1 MLLRKADGGP
11 RRPRVPAPAAG
22 GRPGAENDARA
33 AAVGAYTA
41 RVSISETSNG
51 SLRARIGAGWAR
63 ARRASSVS
71 APGER
76 ARGRQAWSL
85 LWDAGHG
92 ISALV
97 VVWLV
102 ASAVT
107 PTLVVLA
114 LGAVVG
120 SVPGSIAHGISSPS
134 GTRLIEALV
143 VAAAAYAFSLITD
156 PVGSALGT
164 AARARITGRLQGR
177 LLAAVCGPVGVAH
190 LEDPDVLDRLA
201 RAEGTLTG
209 FFPGDAP
216 ITWVGVMS
224 SRLSGVI
231 GCVVVAVYQWWL
243 GLLLFAM
250 WAAVRRVMLKAVVRQ
265 AVELRGQTTAMRRS
279 WYFVGLGMKA
289 RDAKEVRVFG
299 LPGFISDRFR
309 GEHLEALR
317 GGSAAL
323 ARLHRRALICFVVVA
338 AGYALALF
346 GIANAA
352 RTHAIDLRTLA
363 TVLPMLAVTMSAG
376 TVSFDDITLAWAM
389 AGLPDVDRLEQSLVG
404 AREELEGARDPAGLP
419 QMAVAFEDVRFRYPS
434 AERDV
439 LDGVDLELRAGT
451 STAIVGPNGVGK
463 STLVNLLSRLK
474 DPTAGRITVDGVD
487 VRELEPAAWQRAVA
501 IMPQEPARYPLSAY
515 DNIAFGALEHR
526 GDREGLEEAAR
537 RSGFLEVV
545 ATLPNG
551 WDTVLTRE
559 LPDGVDLS
567 GGQWQR
573 LALARAL
580 FATRHGARLLVLDEP
595 TAALDVRGEARF
607 YEHFLDITR
616 SLTSVIISH
625 RFATVRRADVIY
637 VLEDGRVAE
646 RGSHDELVALG
657 GTYARMY
664 AVQAERFGSK
674 T

>member
-1 MLLRKADGGP
+1 MTFSVRARIRG
-11 RRPRVPAPAAG
+11 AAG
-22 GRPGAENDARA
+22 G
-33 AAVGAYTA
+33 
-41 RVSISETSNG
+41 
-51 SLRARIGAGWAR
+51 LRRTLSV
-63 ARRASSVS
+63 AS
-71 APGER
+71 PGER

-85 LWDAGHG
+85 LWDAGRG
-92 ISALV
+92 LSFLV
-97 VVWLV
+97 GGWLV
-102 ASAVT
+102 ASAVA

-120 SVPGSIAHGISSPS
+120 AVPAAVEHGLSSPS
-134 GTRLIEALV
+134 GTHLLRVLA
-143 VAAAAYAFSLITD
+143 VAALAYAFSLITD
-156 PVGSALGT
+156 PVGAALGT

-190 LEDPDVLDRLA
+190 LEDSEVLDRLA
-201 RAEGTLTG
+201 RAEGSLTG

-216 ITWVGVMS
+216 VTWVGVMS
-224 SRLSGVI
+224 SRLSGSI
-231 GCVVVAVYQWWL
+231 GCVVVAFYQWWL

-250 WAAVRRVMLKAVVRQ
+250 WVAVRRVMLKAVVRQ
-265 AVELRGQTTAMRRS
+265 AIELRGQTTAMRRS
-279 WYFVGLGMKA
+279 WYFIGLGMKE

-299 LPGFISDRFR
+299 LSGFIAGRFHT
-309 GEHLEALR
+309 EHLEALR
-317 GGSAAL
+317 GGATAL
-323 ARLHRRALICFVVVA
+323 TRLHRRALICFLVVVC
-338 AGYALALF
+338 GYAVALF
-346 GIANAA
+346 GIADAA
-352 RTHAIDLRTLA
+352 RTHAIGLGTLA

-389 AGLPDVDRLEQSLVG
+389 AGLPDVDRLEEQLLGS
-404 AREELEGARDPAGLP
+404 RTELEGARDPEGLP
-419 QMAVAFEDVRFRYPS
+419 RRAVMFENVHFRYPTG
-434 AERDV
+434 ERDV

-487 VRELEPAAWQRAVA
+487 VRELDPARWQRAVA
-501 IMPQEPARYPLSAY
+501 IMPQQPARYPLSAY
-515 DNIAFGALEHR
+515 ANIAFGALEHHD
-526 GDREGLEEAAR
+526 DREGVEEAAR
-537 RSGFLEVV
+537 RAGFLEVV
-545 ATLPNG
+545 PTLPNG

-616 SLTSVIISH
+616 GLTSIVISH

-664 AVQAERFGSK
+664 AVQAERFGQGGTGKGAAGQGGAGGAVRAERSGRAE
-674 T
+674 

>member
-1 MLLRKADGGP
+1 MATTP
-11 RRPRVPAPAAG
+11 TTTAPAEARRAG
-22 GRPGAENDARA
+22 L
-33 AAVGAYTA
+33 
-41 RVSISETSNG
+41 
-51 SLRARIGAGWAR
+51 LRARIGAAAAR
-63 ARRASSVS
+63 LRRA
-71 APGER
+71 ATIGTPGER
-76 ARGRQAWSL
+76 ARGRQACSL

-92 ISALV
+92 LSALV
-97 VVWLV
+97 ACWLL
-102 ASAVT
+102 ASALA

-120 SVPGSIAHGISSPS
+120 AVPAAVVHGISSPS
-134 GTRLIEALV
+134 GTRLLEALG
-143 VAAAAYAFSLITD
+143 VAAACYAFSLITD
-156 PVGSALGT
+156 PVGNALGT
-164 AARARITGRLQGR
+164 AASARITGRLQGR

-190 LEDPDVLDRLA
+190 LEDQEVLDRLA

-224 SRLSGVI
+224 SRLSGAVGCIVI
-231 GCVVVAVYQWWL
+231 AVYQWWL

-250 WAAVRRVMLKAVVRQ
+250 WVAVRRVMLKAVVRQ
-265 AVELRGQTTAMRRS
+265 ATELRGQTTAMRRS
-279 WYFVGLGMKA
+279 WYFVGLGMKP

-299 LPGFISDRFR
+299 LPGFISDQFAR
-309 GEHLEALR
+309 EHLEALR
-317 GGSAAL
+317 GGSTAL
-323 ARLHRRALICFVVVA
+323 AGLHRRALICFVVVA

-346 GIANAA
+346 GIADAA

-389 AGLPDVDRLEQSLVG
+389 AGLPDVDRLESSLVG
-404 AREELEGARDPAGLP
+404 SRNELAGARDPECLP
-419 QMAVAFEDVRFRYPS
+419 RTAVVFEQVRFRYPS
-434 AERDV
+434 GDRDV
-439 LDGVDLELRAGT
+439 LDGIDLELRAGT

-487 VRELEPAAWQRAVA
+487 VRDLDPGRWQRAVA

-515 DNIAFGALEHR
+515 ANVAFGALEHYD
-526 GDREGLEEAAR
+526 DREGVEEAAR
-537 RSGFLEVV
+537 RAGFLEVV
-545 ATLPNG
+545 PTLAHG

-607 YEHFLDITR
+607 YEDFLDLTR
-616 SLTSVIISH
+616 SLTSIIISH

-657 GTYARMY
+657 GTYAQMY
-664 AVQAERFGSK
+664 AVQAERFGSRK
-674 T
+674 